1 MDYQDKIH
9 NKKIINNNYIIQIYN
24 ITYMNKILR
33 KVLAAL
39 LYYLNISLRKWLLFS
54 FSRNENE
61 PVRTCY
67 QRINLLNYLKE

>member
-1 MDYQDKIH
+1 
-9 NKKIINNNYIIQIYN
+9 
-24 ITYMNKILR
+24 MNKILR

-61 PVRTCY
+61 PVRICY